1 MSGALE
7 ATTSTALTRTTV
19 HAQYNRK
26 ALGVVMLNNLVPI
39 VLKVDIPG
47 RDAKRVVLVFGKRAH
62 LTSPYHDLGVR
73 RKCCRRVLLFNVQH
87 YVQCFLPSYVDD
99 EGVTHTPYQY
109 NCCNKCGAVLK
120 DGCNHLIQV
129 NNVRQY
135 NVNKFI
141 YRASAVLQS
150 PGNSE
155 LFNYQ
160 KGNC

>member
-7 ATTSTALTRTTV
+7 AEISTALTRTTV
-19 HAQYNRK
+19 HAQYNRR

-39 VLKVDIPG
+39 ILKVDIPG
-47 RDAKRVVLVFGKRAH
+47 RNAKRVILVFGKRAH
-62 LTSPYHDLGVR
+62 RTSPYKDFGVR

-87 YVQCFLPSYVDD
+87 YIKCYLTEDHGPDA
-99 EGVTHTPYQY
+99 PYTY
-109 NCCNKCGAVLK
+109 DCCQKCGAVLK
-120 DGCNHLIQV
+120 DGCNHLVQV

-141 YRASAVLQS
+141 YRASEVLQS
-150 PGNSE
+150 PGSSE